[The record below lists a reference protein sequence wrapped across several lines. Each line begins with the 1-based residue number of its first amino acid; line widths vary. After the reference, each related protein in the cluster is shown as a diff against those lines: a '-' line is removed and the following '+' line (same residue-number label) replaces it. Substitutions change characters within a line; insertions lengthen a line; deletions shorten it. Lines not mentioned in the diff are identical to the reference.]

1 MTSAKLFEKAK
12 SLIPGGVNSPVRA
25 FRSVGLEPPF
35 IARGSGSKLHDIDG
49 NEYIDYV
56 CSWGPLLL
64 GHLHPEVKRAVEEA
78 VEQGLTFGAPTEREV
93 ELAELICDAV
103 PSVGMV
109 RLVCSG
115 TEAVMSALRLARGYT
130 GRPYVMKFSGC
141 YHGHCDSMLVKAGSG
156 LLTAGVPDSGGV
168 SADTAEST
176 LIAEYN
182 DPDSVKRLF
191 ETCGEKIAA
200 VIVEPIA
207 GNMGV
212 VNPGPGFLPYLREI
226 TAEYGSLLIFDEV
239 ISGFRASYGG
249 AQELFGVTPDLTTLG
264 KIIGGG
270 MPVGAYG
277 GKREIMELVAPS
289 GGVYQAG
296 TLAGNPV
303 STAAGIATL
312 RVLKDDPDIYR
323 RLSQKTN
330 FLVSAFRKAA
340 EKYGIKVQ
348 INQAGSLFTV
358 FFTDRPVIN
367 YKTALA
373 SDTRMFA
380 RYFASMLAQ
389 GIYLAPSQF
398 EAVFVSDALGDADL
412 AKTAA
417 AIDRAFREIG
427 R

>member
-35 IARGSGSKLHDIDG
+35 IARGSGSKLYDIDG

-64 GHLHPEVKRAVEEA
+64 GHLHPEVKRAVEQA
-78 VEQGLTFGAPTEREV
+78 AEQGLTFGAPTEREV

-103 PSVGMV
+103 PSIGMV

-212 VNPGPGFLPYLREI
+212 VNPGPEFLPYLREI

-264 KIIGGG
+264 KTIGGG

-277 GKREIMELVAPS
+277 GKEEIMELVAPS

-323 RLSQKTN
+323 RLSQKTD
-330 FLVSAFRKAA
+330 FLVSAFRKSA
-340 EKYGIKVQ
+340 EKHGIKVQ

-358 FFTDRPVIN
+358 FFTDRPVID
-367 YKTALA
+367 YKTALS

-380 RYFASMLAQ
+380 RYFGSMLAQ

-417 AIDRAFREIG
+417 AIDRAFQEIG